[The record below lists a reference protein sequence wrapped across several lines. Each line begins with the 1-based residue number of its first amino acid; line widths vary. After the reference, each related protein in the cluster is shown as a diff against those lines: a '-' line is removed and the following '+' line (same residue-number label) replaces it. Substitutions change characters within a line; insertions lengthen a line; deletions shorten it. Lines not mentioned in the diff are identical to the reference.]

1 MVNDTAK
8 RLMARVKQ
16 IRQAYG
22 LTQEQFAE
30 RAGLDYKY
38 YQHVEAGRRPNLG
51 LETLL
56 KLAKGCGLELRQ
68 LFDFEAPPMVVAEP
82 KGNDFSATP
91 RTAARKAVKRASG
104 GKAG

>member
-1 MVNDTAK
+1 
-8 RLMARVKQ
+8 MARVKQ

-68 LFDFEAPPMVVAEP
+68 LFDFDGPPMVVADP
-82 KGNDFSATP
+82 KGNEFSATP
-91 RTAARKAVKRASG
+91 RSTERKSSRRGA
-104 GKAG
+104 GKKA

>member
-1 MVNDTAK
+1 MVTEITR

-16 IRQAYG
+16 IRLAHG

-38 YQHVEAGRRPNLG
+38 YQHVEAGRKPNLG
-51 LETLL
+51 LETLI

-68 LFDFEAPPMVVAEP
+68 LFDFDAPPLIVADP
-82 KGNDFSATP
+82 KANEFTATP
-91 RTAARKAVKRASG
+91 RRGSRTARRTKSPA
-104 GKAG
+104 